1 MVISFLQ
8 KTALVSLA
16 VLSHQLTQAQ
26 PIALARQQSRSTEV
40 IQTVPAAGQKMKEV
54 LTELSRQHQVSIL
67 FEETTVNGIVVPAN
81 VRLRSGKLEKQLETL
96 LKPYDLMFKKVGNQ
110 AYYII
115 KNPAKA
121 SAPAT
126 PALESMNTPVSLKEP
141 TAAGSPVFSPN
152 APSVNIADFTVSGK
166 VSSENGEGLPGVSVV
181 IKGTQRGT
189 VTNAEGTYSLSVP
202 EAANGATLVFSFVG
216 YLSQEMNVKA
226 STTVNVSL
234 KPDDKVLEEIVVIG
248 YGTARKSDLT
258 GAVGS
263 VKEAELKERPAASL
277 TQALAGRMPG
287 VQVNNN
293 SGRPG
298 GRTTIRVRGF
308 SSINSSNNP
317 LYVVDGVML
326 PQGNQ
331 NQFSSAIDY
340 INPNDIVSVEVL
352 KDASSTAIYGARGAN
367 GVVLVTTK
375 KGKSGEGQVTYNV
388 DFSVNAIG
396 PNRPRV
402 LNSRQYMDVED
413 LAWANMAKYDPAGWA
428 AGKWAYLNPKL
439 RRIDPRVWNSDGSPK
454 YDTDWFKETTQNKL
468 SQNHQLGFSGG
479 NDRTQ
484 YSISLGFRDDQGLL
498 KTSYMKRYSG
508 RFTIDDQVK
517 SWLKMGGTLSYNNQ
531 TENLV
536 DVNDAVARQI
546 VEDFPFLPVQYE
558 DGSFANNR
566 DFPFAE
572 GTMSSYH
579 RLMGRRYILNTQ
591 TTTGSL
597 YSNISLAKGLEM
609 RTVLGANVQTQ
620 EVNQSSTRTLEIGAN
635 GTASANNFRDSF
647 WSLENYLT
655 YNKQINDKH
664 AINALLGVS
673 WQESNY
679 FAIGASVRNFA
690 TDYFGFNNLGAGATN
705 PAVSSGASRFS
716 FNSYFGRINYSL
728 MEKYLVT
735 FTGRA
740 DGSSKFGNNHKF
752 AFFPSAALA
761 WRASEEEFLKGNAII
776 SNLKVRTSFGLTGN
790 SEIPPYS
797 SLSLLSSN
805 YATIYGDSRVSGTGI
820 SRLANPDLRWEK
832 TAQTD
837 VGVELGLLKGRINLE
852 ADYYYRKTTDMLLDA
867 PVPRTSGYGTIRRNV
882 GSMQN
887 KGFEFGLNTVNI
899 DAGGFQWNSTFN
911 ISFNRNKVLSLAT
924 PSDIFNVG
932 GPNFTNPTN
941 VIRVGE
947 PVGSFWGLTRVGVW
961 SEAERE
967 EAARFVSYRNG
978 LTMLPGD
985 IKYLDVNGDRAITD
999 ADRSIIGN
1007 GSPKAWGAFSN
1018 TFRYK
1023 NFDLTLELQFSYG
1036 NDVMDLNISTS
1047 EDRQALANSYTSV
1060 LNAWTPTNQ
1069 NSQIAEIR
1077 DTRAGYVLNVD
1088 SYWIKDGSFLRGRNL
1103 LFGYTFPGVVTNKL
1117 KLNRLRAYATV
1128 QNFFLLV
1135 KDKIIGDPE
1144 VTPTNQGDANS
1155 AFSQGMIWHNYPKP
1169 TTFMFGLQIGL

>member
-1 MVISFLQ
+1 MFTSCLQ
-8 KTALVSLA
+8 KTALITLVM
-16 VLSHQLTQAQ
+16 LSYQLTRAQ
-26 PIALARQQSRSTEV
+26 SIALARQHDRALERPQSAPT
-40 IQTVPAAGQKMKEV
+40 AGQKMKEV

-67 FEETTVNGIVVPAN
+67 FEETTVSGMLVPEN
-81 VRLRSGKLEKQLETL
+81 RTLHSGKLEKQLERL
-96 LKPYDLMFKKVGNQ
+96 LKPYGLMFRKIGGQ

-115 KNPAKA
+115 KTPAKSTEPLKTEREDSNA
-121 SAPAT
+121 LIPPKESTSAHG
-126 PALESMNTPVSLKEP
+126 L
-141 TAAGSPVFSPN
+141 GS
-152 APSVNIADFTVSGK
+152 APSVRAVTLADFTITGNVAG
-166 VSSENGEGLPGVSVV
+166 ENGEGLPGVSVV

-189 VTNAEGTYSLSVP
+189 VTNAEGNYTLSVP
-202 EAANGATLVFSFVG
+202 ENAAGAVLVFSFVG
-216 YLSQEMNVKA
+216 YLSQEKTVSA
-226 STTVNVSL
+226 STTVNVTL
-234 KPDDKVLEEIVVIG
+234 QPDDKVLEEIVVIG
-248 YGTARKSDLT
+248 YGTAKKSDLT
-258 GAVGS
+258 GAVGT
-263 VKEAELKERPAASL
+263 VREAELKERPTASL
-277 TQALAGRMPG
+277 QQALSGRMPG
-287 VQVNNN
+287 VQVNTN

-298 GRTTIRVRGF
+298 GRSTIRVRGF

-317 LYVVDGVML
+317 LYVVDGVMM
-326 PQGNQ
+326 PQGTQ

-367 GVVLVTTK
+367 GVILVTTR
-375 KGKSGEGQVTYNV
+375 KGRSGEGQVTYNV
-388 DFSVNAIG
+388 DFSVNTIG
-396 PNRPRV
+396 PNPPKV
-402 LNSRQYMDVED
+402 LNAREYMAVED
-413 LAWANMAKYDPAGWA
+413 LAFANMAKYDPDGWA

-439 RRIDPRVWNSDGSPK
+439 RRTDPRVWNPDGSPK
-454 YDTDWFKETTQNKL
+454 YDTNWLKETTQNKL

-484 YSISLGFRDDQGLL
+484 YSISLGYRDDQGLI

-517 SWLKMGGTLSYNNQ
+517 SWLKVGGTLSYNNQ
-531 TENLV
+531 SENLV
-536 DVNDAVARQI
+536 DINDAVARQI

-558 DGSFANNR
+558 DGTYANNR
-566 DFPFAE
+566 DYPYAE

-579 RLMGRRYILNTQ
+579 RLMGTQYILNTQ
-591 TTTGSL
+591 TTLGSL
-597 YSNISLAKGLEM
+597 YSTITFAKGLEM
-609 RTVLGANVQTQ
+609 RTILGTNVQTQ
-620 EVNQSSTRTLEIGAN
+620 ENNYSVTRTLNIGGN
-635 GTASANNFRDSF
+635 GNASSSNRKESF

-655 YNKQINDKH
+655 YNKTINEKH
-664 AINALLGVS
+664 ALNALLGIS
-673 WQESNY
+673 WQETNI
-679 FAIGASVRNFA
+679 FNVNASVSNFA

-705 PAVSSGASRFS
+705 PQVGSGASRFS
-716 FNSYFGRINYSL
+716 FNSYFGRLNYNL
-728 MEKYLVT
+728 MEKYLLTV
-735 FTGRA
+735 TGRA
-740 DGSSKFGNNHKF
+740 DGSSKFGENHKF

-761 WRASEEEFLKGNAII
+761 WRVSEEGFLKNNPVI
-776 SNLKVRTSFGLTGN
+776 SNLKVRTSYGLTGN
-790 SEIPPYS
+790 SEIPPYT
-797 SLSLLSSN
+797 SLALLSSN
-805 YATIYGDSRVSGTGI
+805 YTTILGESRTAGTGI
-820 SRLANPDLRWEK
+820 SRLANADLRWEK

-837 VGVELGLLKGRINLE
+837 VGLEIGLLKGRINLE

-867 PVPRTSGYGTIRRNV
+867 PVARTSGYALIRRNV
-882 GSMQN
+882 GSMEN
-887 KGFEFGLNTVNI
+887 KGFELGLNTVNI

-941 VIRVGE
+941 IIRVGE
-947 PVGSFWGLTRVGVW
+947 PVGSFWGLTRLGVW

-967 EAARFVSYRNG
+967 EAAKFVSYRNG

-985 IKYLDVNGDRAITD
+985 IKYLDVNGDKAITD

-1007 GSPKAWGAFSN
+1007 GSPRGWGAFTN

-1023 NFDLTLELQFSYG
+1023 SFDLTFEMQFMYG

-1060 LNAWTPTNQ
+1060 LNAWTPQHQ
-1069 NSQIAEIR
+1069 NSKIAEIR
-1077 DTRAGYVLNVD
+1077 ETRAGYVLNVD

-1103 LFGYTFPGVVTNKL
+1103 LLGYSFPSNLTSKL

-1135 KDKIIGDPE
+1135 KDPIIGDPE
-1144 VTPTNQGDANS
+1144 VTPTNQGDSNS

-1169 TTFMFGLQIGL
+1169 TTYMFGLQIGL